1 MKSEQRSQAFLR
13 KRKMLMVL
21 PLLIIPFLT
30 MAFWALGGGSAKK
43 AENNKSQGLNL
54 NLPSSDMEE
63 SRTDNKLSFYE
74 RADKDSMKLE
84 ELMRNDPYYRDR
96 MNREEDKSLKE
107 LEGLT
112 ANTASK
118 FKQPLNTSP
127 YDKQPDNPEQKLIEK
142 LSLLQREVNN
152 TDKMSTKTKSK
163 SFQFEKSRDMS
174 LQMDKLQDLMEVM
187 GGSSGQNQ
195 EIKQL
200 DSTLEKILDIQ
211 HPERV
216 REKVKEK
223 SLKNKEA
230 VFGLKTER
238 NGVVVSI
245 IDTSKSKTRASTGF
259 YGLSNDFTN
268 DVNDNTVEAIIHS
281 DQTLVNGAV
290 VRLRLANDAYINGRL
305 VPNGSFLNGVATL
318 NDERLDIEVKSIRC
332 GNSILPVQLD
342 VYDLDGLPGIYV
354 PGAITRDIVKQSA
367 DNSIQVVGLNSL
379 NQSLKAQAATAGINT
394 AKNLLSRKVKQVK
407 VTVKAGYRVL
417 LKNKGE

>member
-13 KRKMLMVL
+13 KRKMLMIL

-30 MAFWALGGGSAKK
+30 MAFWTLGGGSAKK
-43 AENNKSQGLNL
+43 EENNKPQGLNL
-54 NLPSSDMEE
+54 NLPTSDIKE

-127 YDKQPDNPEQKLIEK
+127 YDRQPDNPEQKLIEK
-142 LSLLQREVNN
+142 LSLLQSEIDGAEKMPSKKKENGLQDMQTN
-152 TDKMSTKTKSK
+152 EMST
-163 SFQFEKSRDMS
+163 
-174 LQMDKLQDLMEVM
+174 QMNKLQDMMEAM
-187 GGSSGQNQ
+187 ESGGTENQ

-211 HPERV
+211 HPERM
-216 REKVKEK
+216 REKLKER

-230 VFGLKTER
+230 VFALRTEK
-238 NGVVVSI
+238 NAAFVSI
-245 IDTSKSKTRASTGF
+245 IDTLKDKTTASSGF
-259 YGLSNDFTN
+259 YGLSNDFAKEL
-268 DVNDNTVEAIIHS
+268 NDNTVEAVIHS
-281 DQTLVNGAV
+281 DQTLVSGSIV
-290 VRLRLANDAYINGRL
+290 KLRLANDAYINGKL
-305 VPNGSFLNGVATL
+305 VPSGVVLNGIATL
-318 NDERLDIEVKSIRC
+318 NKERLDIEVKSIRC

-342 VYDLDGLPGIYV
+342 VYDLDGLPGIYI
-354 PGAITRDIVKQSA
+354 PGAITRDVIKQSV

-379 NQSLKAQAATAGINT
+379 DQSLKAQAATAGMNT

-407 VTVKAGYRVL
+407 VTVKAGYWVL
-417 LKNKGE
+417 LKNKAE